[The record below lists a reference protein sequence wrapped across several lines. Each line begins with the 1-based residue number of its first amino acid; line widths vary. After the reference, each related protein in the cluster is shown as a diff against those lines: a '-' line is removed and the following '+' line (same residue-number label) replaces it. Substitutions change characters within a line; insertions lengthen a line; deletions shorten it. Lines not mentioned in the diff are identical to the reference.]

1 MNGVLLARKLHILWQ
16 QSSAANGSGLG
27 PRKVAAGGAASAARE
42 TTTAVA
48 VAVVQL

>member
-16 QSSAANGSGLG
+16 QLSSANGH
-27 PRKVAAGGAASAARE
+27 KVAAGGAASSAPE